1 MDFNEFRA
9 RDVLKL
15 DPAIEDLAHRVIGAA
30 IEVHEHLGAGLPEC
44 AYRDALCHELS
55 LRGMRFARE
64 VTMPITYKGKEVGFT
79 RLDLLVDDLLIVEL
93 KSVDSLAPLHRDQCI
108 TYLNVTRLKLALL
121 INFNVRILKDGIK
134 RVINTA

>member
-9 RDVLKL
+9 RDLVRL

-44 AYRDALCHELS
+44 VYRDALCHELT
-55 LRGMRFARE
+55 LRNIRFSRE
-64 VTMPITYKGKEVGFT
+64 ATVPIIYKGKEVGFT

-93 KSVDSLAPLHRDQCI
+93 KSVDALAPIHRDQCI
-108 TYLNVTRLKLALL
+108 TYLNVTNLKLALL
-121 INFNVRILKDGIK
+121 INFNVRFLKDGIK
-134 RVINTA
+134 RVINTT